1 MKGQSDRTRKTGA
14 VPVDAI
20 FILPTLSKPTNEL
33 LVRRVLQQLSDGWT
47 HRVDE
52 PDVWRASVFQN
63 LLNLS
68 PKQRKNVIEA
78 NQKEMGTVDRVPLA
92 TLMEFSLEYFR

>member
-1 MKGQSDRTRKTGA
+1 MKGQNDRTQKTGA

-20 FILPTLSKPTNEL
+20 IILPTLSKPTNEL
-33 LVRRVLQQLSDGWT
+33 LVRRVLQQLSDGWP

-52 PDVWRASVFQN
+52 PDVWRACVFQN

-68 PKQRKNVIEA
+68 PNQRKNVIEA
-78 NQKEMGTVDRVPLA
+78 NQKEMGTVDRIAPA
-92 TLMEFSLEYFR
+92 TLKEFSLEYFR